1 MKFIDKYLT
10 EVMRVKP
17 LGRVTTDPYETTS
30 GCYAGETILIDD
42 KDVGIV
48 VYYIDY
54 IKWLEGDNFLN
65 D

>member
-1 MKFIDKYLT
+1 
-10 EVMRVKP
+10 MRVKP

-30 GCYAGETILIDD
+30 GCYAGESILIDD